1 MGQSIVLGGSRP
13 PVCKDWRVHDPIPE
27 LSSLATA
34 LTDLSRRVSSLAE
47 EANDAGK
54 EALAIDLFEIERG
67 LKGAQRRLT
76 KLVSTRT

>member
-1 MGQSIVLGGSRP
+1 M
-13 PVCKDWRVHDPIPE
+13 HDPTPE

-34 LTDLSRRVSSLAE
+34 LTDLSKRVTSLAE

-67 LKGAQRRLT
+67 LKGAQRRLA
-76 KLVSTRT
+76 KLVAART